1 MMAPRSLNRREYGE
15 FKQMLQQA
23 LREIRLPGG
32 IIDSDHIVPG
42 SIDPSL
48 CKMDAAWN
56 FRGSVTAGS
65 LRLND
70 VQRKISSAVQKSEA
84 KQSAV
89 EKNKVVELD
98 DRANA
103 GEEDIYFLD
112 ARTNTNVLTL
122 PPVAQNVGRKIYVK
136 RIDKDKNKICR
147 VITFGNDKLDDTC
160 GIELDAKEAV
170 ILIASSQQWY
180 VFSSL

>member
-1 MMAPRSLNRREYGE
+1 MAPRSLNRREYGE

-48 CKMDAAWN
+48 CNMDANWN
-56 FRGSVTAGS
+56 FKGVVTAGAV
-65 LRLND
+65 RLNEIQSRINKI
-70 VQRKISSAVQKSEA
+70 VQDANQPEESQQK
-84 KQSAV
+84 
-89 EKNKVVELD
+89 NRVVELD
-98 DRANA
+98 DRASA
-103 GEEDIYFLD
+103 GDEDIYFLD
-112 ARTNTNVLTL
+112 ARTNSNVLTL

-136 RIDKDKNKICR
+136 RIDKDSNKICR
-147 VITFGNDKLDDTC
+147 VITSGEDKLDDTS

-170 ILIASSQQWY
+170 ILIASTKQWY